1 MPRKTAVLHFAIK
14 KVTRINKAKKLSVSF
29 STSQGMYT
37 EKIFKF
43 HNPTELLTPNKT
55 GKYVVIL
62 CSIII
67 KYVSR

>member
-37 EKIFKF
+37 ERTFKF
-43 HNPTELLTPNKT
+43 HKPYLIPYSKQNRKA
-55 GKYVVIL
+55 
-62 CSIII
+62 CSHFM
-67 KYVSR
+67 

>member
-1 MPRKTAVLHFAIK
+1 MSRKTAVLHFTIK

-43 HNPTELLTPNKT
+43 HKP
-55 GKYVVIL
+55 Y
-62 CSIII
+62 
-67 KYVSR
+67 